1 MEFKVIE
8 TQEQLNEVIK
18 DRLERE
24 RKTVEARFSDYE
36 ELKNQNATLQ
46 EQMSKLNKQLQER
59 QKASDGLNQTIA
71 DLNQKVQ
78 KYETDSAKT
87 RIALEAGLPYGM
99 AQRLSGGSEEE
110 LRADAESLKKLMAP
124 QEAAPM
130 YTTEPTDIS
139 GTDVAFA
146 SMLNNLKGD

>member
-1 MEFKVIE
+1 MAFTPIE
-8 TQEQLNEVIK
+8 TQEQLEEVLK
-18 DRLERE
+18 NRLERE

-36 ELKNQNATLQ
+36 DIKGQNQTLQ
-46 EQMSKLNKQLQER
+46 EQLSNLNEQLQE
-59 QKASDGLNQTIA
+59 QQETSEGLNQTIA

-78 KYETDSAKT
+78 KYESDSAKT

-124 QEAAPM
+124 KEAAPM
-130 YTTEPTDIS
+130 YTAEPTDINE
-139 GTDVAFA
+139 TDAA
-146 SMLNNLKGD
+146 YAQLLSNLKGD